1 MRRERLARVGGMV
14 IVLAALTACATARSR
29 PPDPVPSRALL
40 GWEQSG
46 QASWYGH
53 PHHGRATASGE
64 IYDMRALTAAHRTLP
79 LGVRVLVTHLGS
91 GRTVELRIND
101 RGPFVGGRIL
111 DVSQA
116 AAERLGGVG
125 AGVFPVRL
133 RVIALPD
140 GTREAGARSPTF
152 EMTPSR

>member
-1 MRRERLARVGGMV
+1 MACSARL
-14 IVLAALTACATARSR
+14 VLVSSTAVALMALTGCATSR
-29 PPDPVPSRALL
+29 TRAPEMAPSRALL

-79 LGVRVLVTHLGS
+79 LGVRVRVTHLGS
-91 GRTVELRIND
+91 GRTVEVRVND

-111 DVSQA
+111 DLSQA

-140 GTREAGARSPTF
+140 GTREAGARAPTNA
-152 EMTPSR
+152 R